1 MSNSYISK
9 LPKGATLQKS
19 SIGNIA
25 RYDFVSFEELQ
36 TFFLDNL
43 KFFKE
48 NKYKTKAIG
57 KAIYVWRNDSQ

>member
-19 SIGNIA
+19 SIGDIA
-25 RYDFVSFEELQ
+25 RYDFVNFEELQ
-36 TFFLDNL
+36 TFFLDNH

-57 KAIYVWRNDSQ
+57 KAIYVWGND

>member
-1 MSNSYISK
+1 MSYSCIAK

-57 KAIYVWRNDSQ
+57 KAIYVWRND

>member
-1 MSNSYISK
+1 MSHPYISE
-9 LPKGATLQKS
+9 LPKGATIQKS
-19 SIGNIA
+19 SIGDIA

-57 KAIYVWRNDSQ
+57 KTIYVWRNN

>member
-1 MSNSYISK
+1 VSYSYISK

-19 SIGNIA
+19 SIGDIA

-36 TFFLDNL
+36 NFFLDNL

-57 KAIYVWRNDSQ
+57 KAIYVWRND

>member
-9 LPKGATLQKS
+9 LPKGAILQKS
-19 SIGNIA
+19 SIGDIA
-25 RYDFVSFEELQ
+25 RYDFVNFEELQ

-48 NKYKTKAIG
+48 KKYKTKAIG
-57 KAIYVWRNDSQ
+57 KTIYVWRND

>member
-19 SIGNIA
+19 SIGDIA
-25 RYDFVSFEELQ
+25 RYDFVNFEELQ

-48 NKYKTKAIG
+48 KKYKTKAIG
-57 KAIYVWRNDSQ
+57 KTIYVWRND

>member
-19 SIGNIA
+19 SIGDIA

-36 TFFLDNL
+36 TFFFFFL

-57 KAIYVWRNDSQ
+57 KAIYVWRND

>member
-19 SIGNIA
+19 SIGDIA
-25 RYDFVSFEELQ
+25 RYDFVNFEELQ

-57 KAIYVWRNDSQ
+57 KTIYVWRND

>member
-1 MSNSYISK
+1 MSKSYISK
-9 LPKGATLQKS
+9 LPKGAILQKS
-19 SIGNIA
+19 SIGDIA

-36 TFFLDNL
+36 IFFLDNL

-57 KAIYVWRNDSQ
+57 KAIYVWRND